1 MQNQITHFGLIGAGG
16 FGREVMPLLR
26 AQLASSWGTSSVSFV
41 VETESQDFEPIGD
54 IPVRAL
60 QDFLSLPD
68 ERFFAIAIGDS
79 RERERIARTC
89 MASGARPLDI
99 TDMTA
104 RRLGAVSIGP
114 GAITCHG
121 SVITSDVQIGSF
133 FHLNLFSYVAHDC
146 VVGDFVTFA
155 PSVQCNGNV
164 HIGDHA
170 YIGTGV
176 VIRNGQRGK
185 PLTIGAGSTVG
196 MGAVVTK
203 DVPPGATVV
212 GNPARVLER

>member
-1 MQNQITHFGLIGAGG
+1 
-16 FGREVMPLLR
+16 
-26 AQLASSWGTSSVSFV
+26 VSFV
-41 VETESQDFEPIGD
+41 VETRSTGSEPVGG
-54 IPVRAL
+54 IPVR
-60 QDFLSLPD
+60 DIDNFLSLPG
-68 ERFFAIAIGDS
+68 ERWFSIAIGDS
-79 RERERIARTC
+79 RERERIARKC
-89 MASGARPLDI
+89 IAAGARPMEIADA
-99 TDMTA
+99 TA

-164 HIGDHA
+164 HIGEHA
-170 YIGTGV
+170 YIGTGA
-176 VIRNGQRGK
+176 VIRHGQRDR
-185 PLTIGAGSTVG
+185 PLLIGAGATVG

-203 DVPPGATVV
+203 DVPAGATVV
-212 GNPARVLER
+212 GNPARIFEK